1 MATYQSKHSGAEID
15 AGIDA
20 ANSALPKSGG
30 TMSGALTLYGEPSE
44 DNQAATK
51 KYVDDL
57 IEGIG
62 GTTSSGVASRTAAGA
77 VIPGAGFDLDTSTGE
92 ISLSAAFQSYIGQ
105 TMQGAITFGTAD
117 GYKTTLSIPLPVYRM
132 LRTTD
137 YGDALPTSGLY
148 TGRLFFKKKS

>member
-57 IEGIG
+57 IDGI
-62 GTTSSGVASRTAAGA
+62 SK
-77 VIPGAGFDLDTSTGE
+77 
-92 ISLSAAFQSYIGQ
+92 
-105 TMQGAITFGTAD
+105 ITLQAD
-117 GYKTTLSIPLPVYRM
+117 
-132 LRTTD
+132 D
-137 YGDALPTSGLY
+137 YGDTLPTGDLY
-148 TGRLFFKKKS
+148 IGRLFFLKKS